1 MMYGIMHPEKE
12 NKYKELVNYG
22 KIKASFDVVD
32 NNGNDIRVRVIRY
45 NDAVWMIHLE
55 NGEILEIFTV

>member
-12 NKYKELVNYG
+12 SKYKELINYG
-22 KIKASFDVVD
+22 QIKASFDIID
-32 NNGNDIRVRVIRY
+32 NNRNDIRVRIIRH
-45 NDAVWMIHLE
+45 NDEVWMIHLG